1 MKELAG
7 LFGWFTAIGFLLAV
21 LNFFVKYINKK
32 FIMKLSKEKTDIIK
46 WYRKLM
52 RFIVKNHRWFGI
64 GATAFVLVHLIMQI
78 FNGRISFTGLISSAI
93 MIIVFLLGIYGY
105 YIKKDN
111 KASWLKIHRILA
123 LILIITILLHV

>member
-32 FIMKLSKEKTDIIK
+32 FIMKLPKEKSNIIN
-46 WYRKLM
+46 WYRKFM
-52 RFIVKNHRWFGI
+52 RIIVKNHRWFGI
-64 GATAFVLVHLIMQI
+64 GTATFVLVHLIIQI
-78 FNGRISFTGLISSAI
+78 LSGRISLTGLISVAI
-93 MIIVFLLGIYGY
+93 MIIVFLLGMYGY
-105 YIKKDN
+105 YIKRDN

-123 LILIITILLHV
+123 LVLIVTILLHV